1 MVTKAEQDF
10 YDTFSLGPDMVIKFT
25 CFGSIGEMLQYDK
38 EQDEKR
44 EQDSCSNPEIT
55 PEILLK
61 LINICNVYIGPRYN
75 SVTVDELKDE
85 VLTIL
90 TEEWLVRELN
100 EDYSTDLYDDVCRA
114 FTDEDEDD
122 EDDEDYDFGDEDYDF
137 EDDDDEDSYDD

>member
-10 YDTFSLGPDMVIKFT
+10 FDTFSLGPDMVIKFT
-25 CFGSIGEMLQYDK
+25 CFGSINEMLRYDK

-61 LINICNVYIGPRYN
+61 LINICNIYIGPRYN

-100 EDYSTDLYDDVCRA
+100 EDCSTDLYDDVCRA
-114 FTDEDEDD
+114 FTEDD
-122 EDDEDYDFGDEDYDF
+122 DDEDYDFGDEDYDF
-137 EDDDDEDSYDD
+137 EDDDDEDKYDD